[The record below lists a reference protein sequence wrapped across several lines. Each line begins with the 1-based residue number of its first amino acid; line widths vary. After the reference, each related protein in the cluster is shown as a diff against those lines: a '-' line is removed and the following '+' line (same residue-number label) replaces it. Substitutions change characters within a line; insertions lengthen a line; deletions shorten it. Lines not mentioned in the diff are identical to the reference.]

1 MDRKYSLN
9 FNIQDLA
16 NLCVDDV
23 ADVDIGTIAFRGSF
37 EGQIGQ
43 WGRLAGANV
52 HPEEV
57 PGLRCDDAY
66 HVFALA
72 RDVALRMRVD
82 PVDKDPAS

>member
-1 MDRKYSLN
+1 M
-9 FNIQDLA
+9 A

-23 ADVDIGTIAFRGSF
+23 ADVDVGTIPLRGSF
-37 EGQIGQ
+37 ESQIRERG
-43 WGRLAGANV
+43 WLAGADV